1 MESPPQDVAAASRS
15 RPALILWP
23 LLLFAVLFGIG
34 IFGVTYGAAREAR
47 HAQEHARSLALGAAL
62 RYRTQLAASF
72 APVRALAAL
81 VSRAPQYNTTSALF
95 SLLAPALVD
104 LLLAPSGVVQL
115 VEPLPGHEH
124 RLGLDVFASPDPVI
138 AAAARRSAA
147 TPGLSIS
154 GPLPI
159 VAGDSATDTSFGSN
173 AGLLVVR
180 MAVRVN
186 ASGPEETFGRPSLPD
201 PACGSACAYNATTG
215 TAFWG
220 FSTAWP
226 RPWAHWRHA
235 FTLTA
240 PPPDG
245 GEGPWVLVASSGVG
259 PGGGLRDPVE
269 AAVELQG
276 LKWRLRVA
284 PHGASWTPAWYGG
297 AVAAVVVASAAAAV
311 LLFALLMSRYQ
322 KTELL
327 RMLLP
332 RELLD
337 EISPQQA
344 KELGS
349 RAVDAD
355 DTPADVLL
363 ELLAALLAG
372 EPPDVQDI
380 VLIRTVLQQGRDVYR
395 PLNLEGRLHDAN
407 LETDV
412 ADALM
417 RQLGANS
424 TSAHWPAASPAAGP
438 AGTPVTGAGAPSG
451 SRALAPASSTRG
463 PAMLKGTGTGTGF
476 GNGFGN
482 GTGSAF
488 GMQLQTYTRR
498 PSMNLFE
505 SPMHEALGYL
515 LSNAADPGVGPSP
528 APTAAAGARAQGSAQ
543 RLESTGQLS
552 MAEFT
557 AAFFTDP
564 GPMDD
569 PQQPQS
575 AGGKGTAAG
584 VNPTATATATA
595 VLTAAAATAA
605 GAGNPLPAVPA
616 PLSHARSGGL
626 LLRLGLNSAGTG
638 PTLLSSAASRRS
650 GETPTVVT
658 AAPTGAVE
666 GGEASPA
673 GLSRRLSVFR
683 IGDPSNASFRGV
695 VGSGGGSTGPPPK
708 ALLDKVESLL
718 AHATTPGCWQFDSF
732 ALAAASGGHALS
744 TLGTQLTEHYLDP
757 LGLLAAYLAAIVHD
771 LGHPGLTGDFLV
783 ATSAPLAL
791 RYNDR
796 SPLEAHHASAAFSL
810 MAERPDLDALAPL
823 GREQR
828 AALRKLVIDLVLG
841 TDMKQHFAM
850 LAQFKTVRKGSRRGR
865 KLVIDLVLGTD
876 MKQHFAMLAQF
887 KTVRKGSRR
896 GSEGQHT
903 IALQPQP
910 PPQQQP
916 MYDSSRSDRGNRHR
930 SCANALAGATAA
942 TAVGH
947 SSGHA
952 NTGSGPQAPPTP
964 LDDADRLLSLQL
976 ALKVADIGHLGS
988 ELGVHKRWLAA
999 LEEEFFRQ
1007 GDRERELGLPI
1018 SPLFDRTKTGVSK
1031 SQVGFMDFV
1040 ALPLVRALADAFPGA
1055 RGMQV
1060 CFEAN
1065 YQHWKE
1071 QADLTATPP
1080 RRAAA

>member
-1 MESPPQDVAAASRS
+1 M
-15 RPALILWP
+15 
-23 LLLFAVLFGIG
+23 
-34 IFGVTYGAAREAR
+34 
-47 HAQEHARSLALGAAL
+47 RSLAQDAAL
-62 RYRTQLAASF
+62 RFRTQVAASF

-95 SLLAPALVD
+95 SVLAPALVEMSPPGS
-104 LLLAPSGVVQL
+104 LTQIQLAPSGVVQL
-115 VEPLPGHEH
+115 IEPLEGNEH
-124 RLGLDVFASPDPVI
+124 RLGLDLFASSNSVV
-138 AAAARRSAA
+138 AASARRSAA
-147 TPGLSIS
+147 QPRLSVS
-154 GPLPI
+154 GPLPL
-159 VAGDSATDTSFGSN
+159 VAGDSSADTTFGPN
-173 AGLLVVR
+173 AGLIVVR

-186 ASGPEETFGRPSLPD
+186 ASGPEETFGRPSLPH

-220 FSTAWP
+220 FATAVI
-226 RPWAHWRHA
+226 RLAALDATSEAHGMASPLGELAARGYA
-235 FTLTA
+235 FALTA
-240 PPPDG
+240 PPPNG
-245 GEGPWVLVASSGVG
+245 GEGPWLLVASSGAG
-259 PGGGLRDPVE
+259 PGGDLEDAVE
-269 AAVELQG
+269 ATVDLVD
-276 LKWRLRVA
+276 LKWRLLVA
-284 PHGASWTPAWYGG
+284 PQGASAAWYGG

-322 KTELL
+322 KTALL

-332 RELLD
+332 RELLA

-349 RAVDAD
+349 RVVGSD

-372 EPPDVQDI
+372 EPPDVRDI
-380 VLIRTVLQQGRDVYR
+380 VLIRAVLQQGRDVYR

-407 LETDV
+407 LEADV

-424 TSAHWPAASPAAGP
+424 ATAQWPAASPTAGL

-451 SRALAPASSTRG
+451 SRALGPNRSTRG
-463 PAMLKGTGTGTGF
+463 PALLQGNGTAGTGTGNGSGSF
-476 GNGFGN
+476 GL
-482 GTGSAF
+482 
-488 GMQLQTYTRR
+488 QLQTHGR
-498 PSMNLFE
+498 PRMDMFE
-505 SPMHEALGYL
+505 KPMHEALGFL

-528 APTAAAGARAQGSAQ
+528 APTAAAGPRGQSSAQ
-543 RLESTGQLS
+543 PPESTGQLIT
-552 MAEFT
+552 AADFT
-557 AAFFTDP
+557 AFFTDP
-564 GPMDD
+564 GLTDD
-569 PQQPQS
+569 SQQTQP
-575 AGGKGTAAG
+575 AGGKGAAAG
-584 VNPTATATATA
+584 HSSTSTATATGP
-595 VLTAAAATAA
+595 LTAATAA
-605 GAGNPLPAVPA
+605 GAANPAPAVPV
-616 PLSHARSGGL
+616 PSSHARSGGL
-626 LLRLGLNSAGTG
+626 LLRLGPNSAGMG
-638 PTLLSSAASRRS
+638 PMLLNPPASRRRS
-650 GETPTVVT
+650 GDIPDVGT
-658 AAPTGAVE
+658 ADATSGAAE
-666 GGEASPA
+666 GGEANPA
-673 GLSRRLSVFR
+673 GLSRRGSYIRTAGDASVK
-683 IGDPSNASFRGV
+683 A
-695 VGSGGGSTGPPPK
+695 GGGGGTGPPPK

-744 TLGTQLTEHYLDP
+744 TLGFYLLSTEGLIDKFGLQPNRVARLLRALEAGYPDNPYHCATHAADVLRALHTLLRSTQLTEHYLDP

-850 LAQFKTVRKGSRRGR
+850 LAQFKAVRGNNRSGSSEVLRG
-865 KLVIDLVLGTD
+865 
-876 MKQHFAMLAQF
+876 
-887 KTVRKGSRR
+887 
-896 GSEGQHT
+896 EGRQ
-903 IALQPQP
+903 LQKPV
-910 PPQQQP
+910 
-916 MYDSSRSDRGNRHR
+916 YDSMRGDRGDRHR
-930 SCANALAGATAA
+930 SCANAPGATTIANA
-942 TAVGH
+942 NAIGH

-952 NTGSGPQAPPTP
+952 NTASGPQSAPTP

-999 LEEEFFRQ
+999 LEEEFFLQ
-1007 GDRERELGLPI
+1007 GDREKALGLPI
-1018 SPLFDRTKTGVSK
+1018 SPLFDRTKAGVSK

-1055 RGMQV
+1055 GGMQV